1 MEQTTNTKEAKV
13 YQLCQELEDMKD
25 KKKQSSKSFNTE
37 IKRLQDEIKELLD
50 DELEEDKDI

>member
-1 MEQTTNTKEAKV
+1 MEQTNTKEAKV

-25 KKKQSSKSFNTE
+25 KKKQSSKAFNTE

-50 DELEEDKDI
+50 DEVEEDKDI